1 MIHTVYMYVLH
12 ENAMAASHP
21 KLKSNFSNF
30 RKSKDIKQ
38 VAYLFYFETR
48 KNQQLLTIFAKRFT

>member
-1 MIHTVYMYVLH
+1 MYVLH
-12 ENAMAASHP
+12 ENPMAASHP
-21 KLKSNFSNF
+21 KLKSNFSKF